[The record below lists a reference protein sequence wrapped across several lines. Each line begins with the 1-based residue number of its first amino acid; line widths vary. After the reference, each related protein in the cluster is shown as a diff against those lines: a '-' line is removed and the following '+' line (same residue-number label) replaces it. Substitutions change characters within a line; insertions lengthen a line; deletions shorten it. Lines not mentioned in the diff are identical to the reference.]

1 MKLPRDVSGH
11 DLVRAPTRFGYAVT
25 RQTGSHMRLSSRI
38 QGIEYHVTIPAHDS
52 LRIGTLSQ
60 ILNEGLPGTLAGTN
74 LSRIC
79 SVRISRPSISSK
91 VHVLEF
97 LCCTNVVAEFHL
109 KISREDVVRVAELA
123 YLDLSETELETY
135 RAQIDEI
142 LEYIGKLN
150 ELDTANV
157 EPMAQVLTDDQTADA
172 TLREDVVV
180 PCGIAAEFL
189 KQAPDPE
196 PPFFR
201 VPKVI
206 ER

>member
-1 MKLPRDVSGH
+1 V
-11 DLVRAPTRFGYAVT
+11 
-25 RQTGSHMRLSSRI
+25 
-38 QGIEYHVTIPAHDS
+38 
-52 LRIGTLSQ
+52 
-60 ILNEGLPGTLAGTN
+60 
-74 LSRIC
+74 
-79 SVRISRPSISSK
+79 
-91 VHVLEF
+91 
-97 LCCTNVVAEFHL
+97 

-123 YLDLSETELETY
+123 YLELSDAELETY
-135 RAQIDEI
+135 RKQIDEI

-157 EPMAQVLTDDQTADA
+157 EPMAQVLTDDQTVDA

-180 PCGIAAEFL
+180 PCQVAPEVL

-196 PPFFR
+196 PPYFR